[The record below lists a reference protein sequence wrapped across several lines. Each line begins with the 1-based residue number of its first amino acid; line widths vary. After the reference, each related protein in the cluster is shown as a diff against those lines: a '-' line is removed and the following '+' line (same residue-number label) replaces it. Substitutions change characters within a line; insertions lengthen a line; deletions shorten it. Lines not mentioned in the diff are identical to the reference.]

1 MKLQY
6 KDLVSSQIQKKS
18 QNKQDWDE
26 VAAIYIMNL
35 SKYLETSISIR
46 KNKNGTGRVIIDYQS
61 DEELAQIINNKI
73 LK

>member
-1 MKLQY
+1 
-6 KDLVSSQIQKKS
+6 
-18 QNKQDWDE
+18 
-26 VAAIYIMNL
+26 MNL